1 MKVLCPKDG
10 QIMCPVDVSQQ
21 SYECFVC
28 HYVWSRP
35 MKETKKIS
43 NYQVGSLHK
52 YISLVFIVA
61 LSSVFLLSVQMSK
74 LSSFADTQTIE
85 KSVKLSALIIWWLV
99 FMLLFS
105 LPISIYYQMVIKKQ
119 SVAHSIRTPWS
130 IGVPLTVIV
139 LELLNVLLIFPIIKL

>member
-74 LSSFADTQTIE
+74 LSNF
-85 KSVKLSALIIWWLV
+85 V
-99 FMLLFS
+99 LLFS

>member
-85 KSVKLSALIIWWLV
+85 KSVKLSALIIWWIILIATTIIITTPMTNNHIDM
-99 FMLLFS
+99 FIYLL
-105 LPISIYYQMVIKKQ
+105 LPQI
-119 SVAHSIRTPWS
+119 
-130 IGVPLTVIV
+130 
-139 LELLNVLLIFPIIKL
+139 